1 MQLPLYQA
9 THFQDSRKEFE
20 DKDAERREIDI
31 GWDHS
36 SSLRCLERRLKFKP
50 VGRKIRAYKSALK
63 AIIRGLK
70 TKTDQI
76 GHQYVEI
83 ISLIIRSLE

>member
-1 MQLPLYQA
+1 M
-9 THFQDSRKEFE
+9 HW
-20 DKDAERREIDI
+20 ERREIDI

-50 VGRKIRAYKSALK
+50 VGRKIRAYKSAPK